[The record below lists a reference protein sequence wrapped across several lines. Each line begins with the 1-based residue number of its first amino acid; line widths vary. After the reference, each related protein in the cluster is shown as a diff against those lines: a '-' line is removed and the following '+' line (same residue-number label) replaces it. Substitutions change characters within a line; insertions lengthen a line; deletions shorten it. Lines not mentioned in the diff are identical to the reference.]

1 VADIVKRYA
10 ELAGQR
16 VADFSGHSLRSGF
29 VTSAADRN
37 ADLNRIMDQTRHRDP
52 RTVRMYIRRA
62 DRFKNHAGELFL

>member
-1 VADIVKRYA
+1 
-10 ELAGQR
+10 
-16 VADFSGHSLRSGF
+16 